1 MFCLAPHTISAPAL
15 GEVGNVTLFPPAM
28 MAKRHLMTDGAVSPW
43 AGMGVNWTALFDDDV
58 ALAGFRSLD
67 LEEYFCGAPQAGMD
81 ISLSERASLN
91 SDVRR
96 IWINTEATLTPS
108 AGRPLRIDV
117 DIDPWVVSASCGER
131 FLG

>member
-1 MFCLAPHTISAPAL
+1 
-15 GEVGNVTLFPPAM
+15 
-28 MAKRHLMTDGAVSPW
+28 
-43 AGMGVNWTALFDDDV
+43 
-58 ALAGFRSLD
+58 
-67 LEEYFCGAPQAGMD
+67 MD

-108 AGRPLRIDV
+108 TGRPLRIDV